1 MQIIA
6 VATVDVKGILI
17 KVVST
22 VLGNKVEKT
31 GGSTIHE
38 SVVVMV
44 AGEGVFIVLVSQID

>member
-6 VATVDVKGILI
+6 VATVDDKGILI

-44 AGEGVFIVLVSQID
+44 AGEGVFIKVVAI